1 MVDVDEDEDED
12 EVMTAAVAQAVLPAA
27 DGEARTATA
36 AICEAVRASHPAA
49 EAEEAAV
56 GAR

>member
-1 MVDVDEDEDED
+1 MVDVDED